1 VKGEYSVRNFQELNE
16 PQLVELESEQKFVIV
31 TEIDLSEIKNQI
43 IFMKG
48 RLYGYEGG
56 LVTEHEEAEIQYSLT
71 EDAWYRLDE
80 NGKVIDDY

>member
-1 VKGEYSVRNFQELNE
+1 MRNFQELNE

-31 TEIDLSEIKNQI
+31 TEIDLSEMKNQL

-48 RLYGYEGG
+48 RSYSYDGG
-56 LVTEHEEAEIQYSLT
+56 LVTEHEEVEIQYSTT